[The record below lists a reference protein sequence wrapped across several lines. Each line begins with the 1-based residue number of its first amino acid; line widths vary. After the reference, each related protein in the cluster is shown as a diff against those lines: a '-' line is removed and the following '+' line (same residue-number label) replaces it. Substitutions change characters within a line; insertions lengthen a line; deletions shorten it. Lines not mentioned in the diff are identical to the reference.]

1 MADENTAEEENER
14 EFRAAVREGRLAEY
28 LEKHPEAANAVVY
41 RIVSELVYK
50 RLTQPAERARGHHRC
65 AVSVGHLE
73 PDCHDRHQDD
83 VEAVRADLLRHA
95 HLRIENLPG
104 WLVPRLKPV
113 TVDAHRRRRGDQG
126 AQQRPRLPL
135 PGWLDAALGGDAWLS
150 ALAIEILTW
159 VGVPNSVQNGIWPL
173 SAWADKR
180 AQATG
185 EHGGTDARVA
195 DDVERV
201 LAAMRTNPDWHQ
213 KYVERPLGRKQAPAA
228 PQAHAGGGRE
238 PAFLALSE
246 PDENADA
253 LLRGLAGDA
262 IEALVQRLAE
272 GADLRSAIVEV
283 LGTVFGRGTG
293 AEEMDRAPG
302 GGSHADERVGRLLA
316 DPEAVDRIADT
327 FLAIIKDR

>member
-14 EFRAAVREGRLAEY
+14 EFHAAVREGRLAEY
-28 LEKHPEAANAVVY
+28 LEKNSETANAIVY

-65 AVSVGHLE
+65 AASVELLE

-83 VEAVRADLLRHA
+83 VEAVRADLVRHA

-113 TVDAHRRRRGDQG
+113 TVDAHRRRRGDLG

-150 ALAIEILTW
+150 ALAIDILTW

-173 SAWADKR
+173 SAWADNR
-180 AQATG
+180 ARATG
-185 EHGGTDARVA
+185 AYGETESRVA
-195 DDVERV
+195 ADVERV
-201 LAAMRTNPDWHQ
+201 LAAMRTNPDWYE
-213 KYVERPLGRKQAPAA
+213 KYVERPLGRKQPPVAPPPRTDA
-228 PQAHAGGGRE
+228 GRE
-238 PAFLALSE
+238 PAYLALTD
-246 PDENADA
+246 PDEAAEA
-253 LLRGLAGDA
+253 LLLGLAADA
-262 IEALVQRLAE
+262 IETLAQRVAE
-272 GADLRSAIVEV
+272 GADLRSAIVDV
-283 LGTVFGRGTG
+283 LGTVFGHGTG

-302 GGSHADERVGRLLA
+302 DGSRADERVDRLLA
-316 DPEAVDRIADT
+316 DPATIDRIADA